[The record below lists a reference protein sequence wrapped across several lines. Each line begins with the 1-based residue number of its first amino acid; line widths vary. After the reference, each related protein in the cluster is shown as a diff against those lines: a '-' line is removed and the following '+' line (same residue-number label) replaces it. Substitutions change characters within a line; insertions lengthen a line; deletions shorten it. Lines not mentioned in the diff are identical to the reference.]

1 MTRRLKLVASG
12 RVQGVFYRQSMKV
25 QARKLGVSGWV
36 RNMPDGSVEALV
48 EGGEQG
54 VQSLVE
60 WARRGPAGS
69 RVDELRVSESVERAP
84 PAFEVRY

>member
-1 MTRRLKLVASG
+1 MTRRLKLTASG

-48 EGGEQG
+48 EGDERSVG
-54 VQSLVE
+54 SLVE

-69 RVDELRVSESVERAP
+69 RVDALRVSESGERAP